1 MTGHLPYYIA
11 IEGPI
16 GVGKTSLA
24 KRLAETFEYE
34 LLLEE
39 PNKNP
44 FLDRFYENP
53 RRHALATQLFFLFQ
67 RVEQIRTLHQDDLF
81 KNLRIADFLIE
92 KDMLFAQQNLD
103 KDEYNLYGQIYDHL
117 TINAPK
123 PNLVIYLQASTA
135 ALLERIKERGIAS
148 EQLIEPDY
156 LDQLNHAYAE
166 FFHYYK
172 GSSLLI
178 VNTEEFDPIHSE
190 PDYGRLI
197 KHIQKCPNGTH
208 YFNPTNSLL

>member
-1 MTGHLPYYIA
+1 MTGQLPYYIA

-53 RRHALATQLFFLFQ
+53 QRHALATQLFFLFQ
-67 RVEQIRTLHQDDLF
+67 RVEQIRTLHQNDLF
-81 KNLRIADFLIE
+81 KNLRIADFLID

-123 PNLVIYLQASTA
+123 PNLIIYLQASTA
-135 ALLERIKERGIAS
+135 ALLERIKERGVAS

-156 LDQLNHAYAE
+156 LDQLNNAYAE

-172 GSSLLI
+172 DSSLLI

-190 PDYGRLI
+190 PDYKRLI